1 MIAGVAVVAAAGI
14 YLGVAAFAHTVPF
27 AKSRTVAA
35 TSHARSPHPTTAAS
49 SHPKA
54 APSSTGPALAA
65 GVAPVVQLL
74 PRDVSDPTTQCT
86 ASPPPYPWVMNGL
99 VKALDCTDPGLGKGQ
114 VLHAFQMDSQA
125 DFETTWQNFN
135 TFYGMDSGN
144 PGTHCPPA
152 ANGAGRTPFFFDN
165 FPVRTGQVLECQ
177 MVATS
182 NNKVEPTYAW
192 AFPSE
197 NAFIIAEGVAGSK
210 SYAALDN
217 WWLHNA
223 APMNAPT
230 PSAS

>member
-135 TFYGMDSGN
+135 AFYGIQSVDQVS
-144 PGTHCPPA
+144 TCPPP
-152 ANGAGRTPFFFDN
+152 ANKAGITPFYNPFF
-165 FPVRTGQVLECQ
+165 PARSGQVLECMMQ
-177 MVATS
+177 TDS
-182 NNKVEPTYAW
+182 GNKQVPTFTW
-192 AFPSE
+192 AYPSE
-197 NAFIIAEGVAGSK
+197 DAFIIAEGTPGS
-210 SYAALDN
+210 SFSAMAN
-217 WWLHNA
+217 WWIHHVT
-223 APMNAPT
+223 PVNAPK